1 MKKEF
6 RAIVRGRVQLVMYR
20 DFAARTAR
28 RLGVSRTVRNL
39 PDGSVEIGPQRAASA
54 RAACMAAVEGG
65 RVGYAKA
72 EGAAPGFRDGGVR
85 HLGLYAFSTENWN
98 RAPEE

>member
-28 RLGVSRTVRNL
+28 RLGVSGTVRNL
-39 PDGSVEIGPQRAASA
+39 PDGSVEIVAQGAPSALAAYLERLRRGPLLSK
-54 RAACMAAVEGG
+54 VEHVDAEWQEPTEAL
-65 RVGYAKA
+65 RDFEIVYA
-72 EGAAPGFRDGGVR
+72 
-85 HLGLYAFSTENWN
+85 
-98 RAPEE
+98 